1 MTPDRAAEMIAEEAW
16 AAIVERGRF
25 VMAVDGG
32 TPARQML
39 RELAAKC
46 VPWRAVY
53 LVQASESADLLD
65 DIPIPRENLL
75 AEEAAR
81 REFAIFD
88 VVYLVRGHEGF
99 IVHSRHALCPEPD
112 VNRQLDRV
120 RSTHL

>member
-1 MTPDRAAEMIAEEAW
+1 MSPDRAAGIIAEQPW

-32 TPARQML
+32 TPARLML

-65 DIPIPRENLL
+65 DLPIPRENLL

-88 VVYLVRGHEGF
+88 VLYLVRENEGF
-99 IVHSRHALCPEPD
+99 L
-112 VNRQLDRV
+112 V
-120 RSTHL
+120 RRTHL